1 MTMNFLPHE
10 WVVDFKTSD
19 LDDTMSHR
27 ASTSS
32 AAHSTKALKLL
43 DEKLQ
48 IPHFQNVL
56 TRPRLLDL
64 LDRSTDQ
71 FAATLVCGRAVTG
84 KTVLAASHA
93 EASEK
98 AAWYSIEPADRGWDV
113 FASYFSAAL
122 FGIGNEKVQKGHRR
136 PLTNKEAI
144 AEFLVENLGAAESEL
159 EGRPLL
165 LVLDNIHHLYDT
177 FWFADLFNQLIC
189 SLQPS
194 IHVLMLTRSKPP
206 APLWRLRSKQMLNVI
221 DEDILEFTAGESER
235 LCKLRGLPKSVA
247 PRVHTVSRGR
257 ISKLIE
263 SLDEHSRSA

>member
-19 LDDTMSHR
+19 LDDAMSHR

-32 AAHSTKALKLL
+32 SVRSTKALKLL

-56 TRPRLLDL
+56 TRPRLHDL

-71 FAATLVCGRAVTG
+71 FAATLVCGRAGTG

-93 EASEK
+93 EVSEK
-98 AAWYSIEPADRGWDV
+98 AAWYSIEPADRSWDV

-122 FGIGNEKVQKGHRR
+122 FGIGSQSVKTSHRR
-136 PLTNKEAI
+136 SLTNREAI
-144 AEFLVENLGAAESEL
+144 AEFLVENLRAAESEL
-159 EGRPLL
+159 GGRGLL

-177 FWFADLFNQLIC
+177 FWFADLFNQLIY
-189 SLQPS
+189 SLQPN
-194 IHVLMLTRSKPP
+194 IHVLMLARSKPP
-206 APLWRLRSKQMLNVI
+206 APLWRLRSKQMLNVV
-221 DEDILEFTAGESER
+221 DEDVLEFTAGETEQ

-247 PRVHTVSRGR
+247 PKVHTASRGR

-263 SLDEHSRSA
+263 SLDEHARAA